1 MQAEPGPQSPS
12 SLQVFPL
19 VTRFAGAGASLSSSL
34 VECAGVQVP
43 FMQMLPVLQS
53 VSYMQAKAGAEQR
66 QRIVAMIR
74 LRMAVPLEPKNH
86 TTKCPNLDR
95 FGNSGRALNDLQ
107 S

>member
-1 MQAEPGPQSPS
+1 MMQREPRRQSLS
-12 SLQVFPL
+12 SLQVLPF
-19 VTRFAGAGASLSSSL
+19 VAGFAGAGASLSSSL

-43 FMQMLPVLQS
+43 LMQMLPVLQS

-74 LRMAVPLEPKNH
+74 LRMAVPLEPRKNH

-95 FGNSGRALNDLQ
+95 PMLVETK
-107 S
+107 